1 MIREVV
7 FLVPDGPAVERP
19 DDEHSRDT
27 GEEIPARSLQVIHQG
42 FEDGEAEQI
51 RPFAAKEIDHK
62 ALLTEFFDCRYRRSL
77 HPSVPAK
84 KPHRVSVGLFADYSF
99 IGSTSVSAAYSAG

>member
-7 FLVPDGPAVERP
+7 FLVPDGPGVERP
-19 DDEHSRDT
+19 DDEHPRDA
-27 GEEIPARSLQVIHQG
+27 GEEIPARSLQVIHQC

-62 ALLTEFFDCRYRRSL
+62 ALLTDFMTAVAEGVYIR
-77 HPSVPAK
+77 
-84 KPHRVSVGLFADYSF
+84 LFQLKSPTGF
-99 IGSTSVSAAYSAG
+99 RWGFLQTTHS